1 MMNEYDAFIEKLS
14 DANYRM
20 HIAGICKADFK
31 RYLLTVFY
39 IINGSKFYLKPF
51 HKRVIK
57 ALQDLVDCENKKR
70 NLALCLPVGSGK
82 SLIVEY
88 FITWCFA
95 RSVDNTFCYNSHSDR
110 LINRLSK
117 ECKDII
123 ENPYWILLFENQLKK
138 DDRQRVNFSFEGA
151 KNRTGLTAG
160 TTGGA
165 ITGLDCF
172 DFNEPVAT
180 NNGWLKIGEIVDKKL
195 DVQILSNN
203 IETGENEYKSILR
216 YIKKEHSNL
225 IEVILNNGLKVK
237 CTPTHYFYTQR
248 GYVQAQDLRFDDI
261 LVSYPFDDIKG
272 TVKFFHK
279 IFSGI
284 IFIAYFFYFILAK
297 DFFVPRN
304 NSTFNPYS
312 LCDIPPIFPTFN
324 RCYVSI
330 SNIIFRSNNFS
341 GSGVFSNINGLLFSK
356 FKNIIGIFSVARTR
370 MMYDRIKHIFG
381 SCTIGEIFNIIV
393 KFIPV
398 KMSNIHFRRSYS
410 NKCQCDQN
418 MDKSFNRFSVFPQTN
433 NFISSCT
440 DPRFE
445 NNSSFNLFSALLKN
459 ITCFTSDFSVFSNA
473 IKSFISRDWKPFFI
487 RRVSHDI
494 TSYCV
499 TVCGNYNMY
508 IGGSQGVL
516 VSNCG
521 NPNIDGFSGALI
533 IDDPMD
539 AGNARYEK
547 SREEVVTFYDE
558 KLSTRRRTP
567 NTPTILIMQR
577 LHLDDLVGWIE
588 KNEPEQWEIVKIPA
602 LDENGQS
609 FWEERYP
616 VEELKHIQRINNF
629 KFQSQYQQDPI
640 ASGGAVIKTE
650 WFKYYSQSVEYQY
663 KRIFITGDTAQ
674 KIKEHNDYSVF
685 MVWGVTKFGKL
696 HLLDEIR
703 GKWEAPDL
711 KRQVKILWNRWSK
724 GIGNTPCSGLYVE
737 DKASGT
743 GLIQEIKRECAIPVL
758 PLQADKDKLTR
769 LEAVLAHIEAGN
781 VELPNSPEQNKELLN
796 ECEAFTRDD
805 SHSHDDQVDTLVYGI
820 MVGLSKLQVSILE
833 VL

>member
-1 MMNEYDAFIEKLS
+1 MNDFDKYIYKIENNVK
-14 DANYRM
+14 YRT
-20 HIAGICKADFK
+20 ALKEWCQADFIT
-31 RYLLTVFY
+31 YLGHIFY
-39 IINGSKFYLKPF
+39 IINGSKFKLKPF
-51 HKRVIK
+51 HRVVISK
-57 ALQDLVDCENKKR
+57 LQSLVECTNTKR

-82 SLIVEY
+82 SLIIEY

-123 ENPYWILLFENQLKK
+123 ENSYWQLIFNHPLKK

-165 ITGLDCF
+165 ITGLD
-172 DFNEPVAT
+172 A
-180 NNGWLKIGEIVDKKL
+180 
-195 DVQILSNN
+195 
-203 IETGENEYKSILR
+203 
-216 YIKKEHSNL
+216 
-225 IEVILNNGLKVK
+225 
-237 CTPTHYFYTQR
+237 
-248 GYVQAQDLRFDDI
+248 
-261 LVSYPFDDIKG
+261 
-272 TVKFFHK
+272 
-279 IFSGI
+279 
-284 IFIAYFFYFILAK
+284 
-297 DFFVPRN
+297 
-304 NSTFNPYS
+304 
-312 LCDIPPIFPTFN
+312 
-324 RCYVSI
+324 
-330 SNIIFRSNNFS
+330 
-341 GSGVFSNINGLLFSK
+341 
-356 FKNIIGIFSVARTR
+356 
-370 MMYDRIKHIFG
+370 
-381 SCTIGEIFNIIV
+381 
-393 KFIPV
+393 
-398 KMSNIHFRRSYS
+398 
-410 NKCQCDQN
+410 
-418 MDKSFNRFSVFPQTN
+418 
-433 NFISSCT
+433 
-440 DPRFE
+440 
-445 NNSSFNLFSALLKN
+445 
-459 ITCFTSDFSVFSNA
+459 
-473 IKSFISRDWKPFFI
+473 
-487 RRVSHDI
+487 
-494 TSYCV
+494 
-499 TVCGNYNMY
+499 
-508 IGGSQGVL
+508 
-516 VSNCG
+516 G

-547 SREEVVTFYDE
+547 SREEVVVFYDE

-567 NTPTILIMQR
+567 TTPTILIMQR

-588 KNEPEQWEIVKIPA
+588 KNEPEEWEILKVPA
-602 LDENGQS
+602 LDEDGNS
-609 FWEERYP
+609 FWAERYP
-616 VEELKHIQRINNF
+616 VEELEKIRRINNF

-650 WFKYYSQSVEYQY
+650 WFKYYPANITYDY
-663 KRIFITGDTAQ
+663 KRIFITADTAQ

-724 GIGNTPCSGLYVE
+724 GIGNTPCSGLYIE

-781 VELPNSPEQNKELLN
+781 IELPNNPEQNKDLLN

-820 MVGLSKLQVSILE
+820 MVGLSKLQVSILD